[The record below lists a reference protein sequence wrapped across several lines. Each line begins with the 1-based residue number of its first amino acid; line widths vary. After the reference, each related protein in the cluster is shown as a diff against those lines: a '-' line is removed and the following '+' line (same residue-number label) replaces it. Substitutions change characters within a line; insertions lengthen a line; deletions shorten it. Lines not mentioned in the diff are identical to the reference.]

1 MIYQI
6 RFFSVKPDNVTLER
20 NTTDKNGCTDMWV
33 NFSCKSSEAN
43 PPVHNYMLF
52 RNETDVGS
60 SQKGTWIE
68 KISRGET
75 FVYKCQANQQVD
87 NVTSIN
93 NISLSVIGKI

>member
-1 MIYQI
+1 
-6 RFFSVKPDNVTLER
+6 
-20 NTTDKNGCTDMWV
+20 
-33 NFSCKSSEAN
+33 
-43 PPVHNYMLF
+43 MLF
-52 RNETDVGS
+52 KNEADVGL

-87 NVTSIN
+87 NVTGIK

>member
-1 MIYQI
+1 
-6 RFFSVKPDNVTLER
+6 
-20 NTTDKNGCTDMWV
+20 
-33 NFSCKSSEAN
+33 
-43 PPVHNYMLF
+43 MLF

-60 SQKGTWIE
+60 GQKGTWIE

-75 FVYKCQANQQVD
+75 FVYKCQANQRVD